1 MKGKDMS
8 VGIARIGVGPHGGP
22 VDICNV
28 MSGAA
33 ANRFHSPKTIAPSS
47 GRRVSL
53 KHPFREE
60 MDSILAGHPF
70 TYIDRVFVADLY
82 FTAAGEVV
90 IMVEIAPVNGE
101 WQPREASL
109 MTRLALEDA
118 ISRRVIKL
126 FDA

>member
-1 MKGKDMS
+1 MS
-8 VGIARIGVGPHGGP
+8 VDITRIGLGPNDGP

-33 ANRFHSPKTIAPSS
+33 ANRFHSPKTISPST

-60 MDSILAGHPF
+60 LASIIEGQPF
-70 TYIDRVFVADLY
+70 THGGKVFVADHY
-82 FTAAGEVV
+82 FTAAGEVM
-90 IMVEIAPVNGE
+90 IMVELMSVDGE
-101 WQPREASL
+101 WQPGKASL
-109 MTRLALEDA
+109 MTRVAVEDA
-118 ISRRVIKL
+118 ITRRAIKL